1 MNSSY
6 SRLTYP
12 GASGIT
18 EMHQDAWFYVEA
30 GVEPRALYM
39 LSLSQ
44 DLTQPPRLLYLA
56 LQARQSL
63 ELYVPSIWDYHL
75 VSHPTNLPSQV
86 QTSSLWF
93 RSYNCLCLIH
103 MSVLPLTLGR
113 GTLDR
118 SGYLLLHTPRLGSS
132 EG

>member
-75 VSHPTNLPSQV
+75 VSHPTQPRLKE
-86 QTSSLWF
+86 
-93 RSYNCLCLIH
+93 LC
-103 MSVLPLTLGR
+103 
-113 GTLDR
+113 DR
-118 SGYLLLHTPRLGSS
+118 SRHQSVRTMLS
-132 EG
+132 